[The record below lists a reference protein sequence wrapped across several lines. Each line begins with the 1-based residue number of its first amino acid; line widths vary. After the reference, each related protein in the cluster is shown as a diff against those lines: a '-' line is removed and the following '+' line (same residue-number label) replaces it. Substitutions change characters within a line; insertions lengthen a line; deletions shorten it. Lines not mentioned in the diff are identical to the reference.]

1 MKLRLRKFNSPEVLW
16 LVRGELDLT
25 PGEISCALHHAVL
38 HFTAQLI
45 SVQK

>member
-25 PGEISCALHHAVL
+25 PGEISCAFHHAVL